1 MESLYLT
8 DFNPLEVDDDGN
20 PVEPEGPVTK
30 YEITDYEIG
39 PDFDLITAKL
49 PATVLEKGYIV
60 IECHSGSSVIGFTSA
75 KPNPPVI
82 EEISSD
88 MPVWGEPCT
97 LFGKEFNDLVAIIIG
112 KNEITIPA
120 KDITVNDDKT
130 QLTFSLPTLP
140 EKGGRLILVT
150 EQGPRHNTLLSEEH
164 RTDRL
169 RQFRTLFR
177 GGTDSNK
184 VVDRTSANNKPANT
198 SGKFRGI
205 RRNHTAQQRMVG
217 TSLPRRVTDTRHS

>member
-1 MESLYLT
+1 MTSLCRTGQEIRIKGENIYEVESLYLT

-112 KNEITIPA
+112 KT
-120 KDITVNDDKT
+120 K
-130 QLTFSLPTLP
+130 S
-140 EKGGRLILVT
+140 
-150 EQGPRHNTLLSEEH
+150 
-164 RTDRL
+164 
-169 RQFRTLFR
+169 LFR
-177 GGTDSNK
+177 PK
-184 VVDRTSANNKPANT
+184 TSQSMMTKL
-198 SGKFRGI
+198 S
-205 RRNHTAQQRMVG
+205 
-217 TSLPRRVTDTRHS
+217 SHSRCPLCLKKADA